1 MNSLAVPRNV
11 MWAGVGLV
19 AVVGLIHLIE
29 APEYFDEYG
38 AFYGLAFLAN
48 AAAAAVAA
56 VGIYGGIKSWGWT
69 LGAVISGGAF
79 VLYLVSRTIGL
90 PGLTGGAFFEPI
102 GLLSLLVEG
111 LFVVL
116 YARVVGPRRY
126 ASPARG
132 PLARG

>member
-116 YARVVGPRRY
+116 YARVVEPSRS
-126 ASPARG
+126 ASPVRG
-132 PLARG
+132 PLTRG

>member
-1 MNSLAVPRNV
+1 MRSLVVPRNL
-11 MWAGVGLV
+11 MWAGVALV
-19 AVVGLIHLIE
+19 AAVGLIHLIE

-38 AFYGLAFLAN
+38 AFYGLAFLAT

-79 VLYLVSRTIGL
+79 VLYLVSRTVGL
-90 PGLTGGAFFEPI
+90 PGITGADFFEPI

-111 LFVVL
+111 LFVAL
-116 YARVVGPRRY
+116 YTRVVRPNRSG
-126 ASPARG
+126 SPVRG
-132 PLARG
+132 PLTRG